1 MVSLWCMGATMNERR
16 SAAHAGV
23 QLDWVDTA
31 MGEGVGAR
39 QAHDTAPAGGG
50 GYLNECTS
58 PELWD
63 KAKLRELTDMGLP
76 QVWLLVAHELG
87 YDAFLRLWRTLD
99 AAVELRSDTESMIE
113 VQLRR
118 YSSFQRFQRNRYI
131 ETLVDQGLNNR
142 QIRARVK
149 VDIGEELSPKHIG
162 RLANRRR
169 VQA

>member
-23 QLDWVDTA
+23 QLDWVYTA

-39 QAHDTAPAGGG
+39 QGTTTPPGGGG
-50 GYLNECTS
+50 GYLGECTP

-63 KAKLRELTDMGLP
+63 DAKLRELTDMGLP
-76 QVWLLVAHELG
+76 QVWLLVARELG
-87 YDAFLRLWRTLD
+87 YDAFHRLWRTLD
-99 AAVELRSDTESMIE
+99 AAVEMRSDTESMIE

-118 YSSFQRFQRNRYI
+118 YSSFQRYQRNRYI
-131 ETLVDQGLNNR
+131 ESLVDQGLDDR

-149 VDIGEELSPKHIG
+149 VDLGEELSPSHIY
-162 RLANRRR
+162 RLASRRR
-169 VQA
+169 VRA

>member
-1 MVSLWCMGATMNERR
+1 MHETR
-16 SAAHAGV
+16 SATPAGA
-23 QLDWVDTA
+23 QLDWVNDDA
-31 MGEGVGAR
+31 MQGVGAR
-39 QAHDTAPAGGG
+39 HRHGQPTPGGG
-50 GYLNECTS
+50 GYLGECTPS
-58 PELWD
+58 QLWED
-63 KAKLRELTDMGLP
+63 AKFRELADMGLP

-149 VDIGEELSPKHIG
+149 VDIGEELSPKHIE

>member
-76 QVWLLVAHELG
+76 QVWLDVSREIG
-87 YDAFLRLWRTLD
+87 YDAFMRMWRVLD
-99 AAVELRSDTESMIE
+99 AAEETHSDSGSMLEI
-113 VQLRR
+113 QMRRFSSWRR
-118 YSSFQRFQRNRYI
+118 YQRNRFI
-131 ETLVDQGLNNR
+131 ESLVDMGLDDAA
-142 QIRARVK
+142 IRARVT
-149 VDIGEELSPKHIG
+149 VELGEELSPSHIR
-162 RLANRRR
+162 RLAKRRR
-169 VQA
+169 VPA